1 VTAEFGHNG
10 VVNGGPRPREGVTGR
25 RKEEN
30 QRMKELGKARGLVAI
45 GAISLLVAACGG
57 GTATTAPSTAPVSQ
71 APASQAPAS
80 EAPGSEAPSQAAGSW
95 KIGYSNAGGV
105 GNGFR
110 EEQVCTA
117 RAEALASGQVASLNV
132 IHQNG
137 TAEEQLQQLRTL
149 IAADVDAIVFNP
161 NDPDAL
167 VPALD
172 EAKAAGIKTVS
183 VDAFVNHPDTY
194 NLYNNQVNYA
204 YLGAKWLFEQ
214 MGGKGNVYYSR
225 GFAGHPADTDRDTG
239 FKQALT
245 EYPDIKV
252 LPTADGEHTGWDPA
266 KATENINNWISS
278 GQYDD
283 TQGIWTS
290 GMDSMVVDAIKA
302 SGKPYVPI
310 VGADLGAFVTQLLD
324 ETNYPGLKGAAVTNT
339 AAVGGAGVNL
349 AIKLLNGETIQTDAS
364 APKPNTVLLVP
375 VVAENVTAEGKA
387 LLESWQSVPGLNETW
402 PLGITI
408 EGWTTYTPEQAIAC
422 KGPGD

>member
-1 VTAEFGHNG
+1 MMERGTT
-10 VVNGGPRPREGVTGR
+10 R
-25 RKEEN
+25 
-30 QRMKELGKARGLVAI
+30 ARWLAVLAAI
-45 GAISLLVAACGG
+45 AVFAAACTS
-57 GTATTAPSTAPVSQ
+57 GTGTTAPSVAPSAA
-71 APASQAPAS
+71 APSEGAPS
-80 EAPGSEAPSQAAGSW
+80 EAAPSAAAQY

-117 RAEALASGQVASLNV
+117 KAEALASGGVSELTV

-137 TAEEQLQQLRTL
+137 TAAEQLQQIRDL
-149 IAADVDAIVFNP
+149 IAKDVDAIVFNP
-161 NDPDAL
+161 NDPAAL
-167 VPALD
+167 NPALE

-183 VDAFVNHPDTY
+183 VDAYVTDPDTY

-225 GFAGHPADTDRDTG
+225 GFAGHPADTDRDVG
-239 FKQALT
+239 FKKALA
-245 EYPDIKV
+245 ESPDIKV
-252 LPTADGEHTGWDPA
+252 IPSADGEHTGWDPA
-266 KATENINNWISS
+266 KATELINNWIAS

-302 SGKPYVPI
+302 AGKDFVPI
-310 VGADLGAFVTQLLD
+310 VGADLGAFVKQLLD

-349 AIKLLNGETIQTDAS
+349 ALKLLNGEAVQTDPS
-364 APKPNTVLLVP
+364 ATQPNTVLLVP
-375 VVAENVTAEGKA
+375 VLADNQSDEGKTT
-387 LLESWQSVPGLNETW
+387 LQSWQSVPGLDETW
-402 PLGITI
+402 PLGIQI
-408 EGWTTYTPEQAIAC
+408 DGWTTYTPEQAVAC
-422 KGPGD
+422 KGPND

>member
-1 VTAEFGHNG
+1 M
-10 VVNGGPRPREGVTGR
+10 
-25 RKEEN
+25 
-30 QRMKELGKARGLVAI
+30 QQIGKARGLVAI
-45 GAISLLVAACGG
+45 GAIAIIVGACSGG
-57 GTATTAPSTAPVSQ
+57 GAATAAPATAAPATTAPETTAPETTAPETTAPESS
-71 APASQAPAS
+71 APAT
-80 EAPGSEAPSQAAGSW
+80 GSW

-167 VPALD
+167 IPALD
-172 EAKAAGIKTVS
+172 EANAAGIRTVA
-183 VDAFVNHPDTY
+183 VDGFTNHPDTY
-194 NLYNNQVNYA
+194 NLYNNQINYA

-214 MGGKGNVYYSR
+214 LGGEGNVYYMR
-225 GFAGHPADTDRDTG
+225 GIAGNPADTDRDTG
-239 FKQALT
+239 FKQALAEFPGIT
-245 EYPDIKV
+245 V
-252 LPTADGEHTGWDPA
+252 LPSADGEHTGWDPA
-266 KATENINNWISS
+266 KTTELINNWLSS
-278 GQYDD
+278 GQYDETD
-283 TQGIWTS
+283 GIWTS

-302 SGKPYVPI
+302 QGKEFVPI

-324 ETNYPGLKGAAVTNT
+324 ETNYPGLVGAAVTNT

-349 AIKLLNGETIQTDAS
+349 AVKLLNGETIETDPS

-375 VVAENVTAEGKA
+375 VVAENVTDEGKA
-387 LLESWQSVPGLNETW
+387 LLESWQSVPGLDPTW
-402 PLGITI
+402 PLGILI
-408 EGWTTYTPEQAIAC
+408 DGWTTYTPEQAIAC
-422 KGPGD
+422 KGPGE

>member
-1 VTAEFGHNG
+1 
-10 VVNGGPRPREGVTGR
+10 
-25 RKEEN
+25 
-30 QRMKELGKARGLVAI
+30 MKQLGKARALVAI
-45 GAISLLVAACGG
+45 GAVAIIVGACS
-57 GTATTAPSTAPVSQ
+57 GTAATPAPATEAPAPATAAPATE
-71 APASQAPAS
+71 APASA
-80 EAPGSEAPSQAAGSW
+80 EAPSAEAKMW

-117 RAEALASGQVASLNV
+117 KAEALASGQVSELTV
-132 IHQNG
+132 IHQNADAAG
-137 TAEEQLQQLRTL
+137 QLQQLRDL
-149 IAADVDAIVFNP
+149 IAKDVDAIVFNP

-167 VPALD
+167 NPALE

-183 VDAFVNHPDTY
+183 VDAFVNNADTY

-214 MGGKGNVYYSR
+214 MGGTGNVYYMR
-225 GFAGHPADTDRDTG
+225 GFAGHPADTDRDEG
-239 FKQALT
+239 FKKALA
-245 EYPDIKV
+245 EYPNIKV

-266 KATENINNWISS
+266 KTTELINNWIAS
-278 GQYDD
+278 GQYDN

-290 GMDSMVVDAIKA
+290 GMDSQVVDAIKA
-302 SGKPYVPI
+302 AGKEYVPI

-349 AIKLLNGETIQTDAS
+349 ALKLLNGEAVETDAS

-375 VVAENVTAEGKA
+375 VVADNTSEEGKA
-387 LLESWQSVPGLNETW
+387 LLKSWQSVPGLDPTW
-402 PLGITI
+402 PLGIQI
-408 EGWTTYTPEQAIAC
+408 DGWTTFTPEQAIAC
-422 KGPGD
+422 KGPND